1 MCCKIRKICKIKFVK
16 FDLQSATQY
25 SHFRRIFIIIA
36 VFNEQLIFLD
46 LLQNGDLHYFWSLFF
61 LSNIFL
67 NIRPNKK
74 SLT

>member
-36 VFNEQLIFLD
+36 VFNDPRSFTKRRS
-46 LLQNGDLHYFWSLFF
+46 SLFLVTVF
-61 LSNIFL
+61 PVEYFFEY
-67 NIRPNKK
+67 KTK
-74 SLT
+74 